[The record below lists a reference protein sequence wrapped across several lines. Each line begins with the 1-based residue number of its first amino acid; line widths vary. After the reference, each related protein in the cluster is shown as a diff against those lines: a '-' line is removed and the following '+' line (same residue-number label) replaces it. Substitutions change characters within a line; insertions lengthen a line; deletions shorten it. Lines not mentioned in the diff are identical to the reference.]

1 MTPSGHVTIQI
12 LVLAKTPVPGRVK
25 TRLCPPWTLRQAANI
40 AAAALADTI
49 ATVTAMPDAVRTLAI
64 DGDLPAPPGWHRIVQ
79 HGTTL
84 AERLAHAYADCRIPG
99 LPSLLIGMDTP
110 HLSATDLVAAGR
122 ALATS
127 DAVLGLAEDGG
138 WWALGLQDSG
148 HAALL
153 RDIPTSAP
161 DTGEATLQALRRH
174 GVAVAMLPVMRDVDT
189 AEDAH
194 AVAGLCPPESLF
206 ARAVPQAVTS

>member
-1 MTPSGHVTIQI
+1 MTRADHVTIQI

-25 TRLCPPWTLRQAANI
+25 TRLCPPWTLRQAADI

-49 ATVTAMPDAVRTLAI
+49 TTVTATPDAVRTLVI
-64 DGDLPAPPGWHRIVQ
+64 DGDLPAPPGWRRIVQ
-79 HGTTL
+79 RGTTL
-84 AERLAHAYADCRIPG
+84 AERLAHAYADSWMPG

-110 HLSATDLVAAGR
+110 HLSVIDLVATGR

-153 RDIPTSAP
+153 RGIRTSAP
-161 DTGEATLQALRRH
+161 DTGTSTLEALRRH
-174 GVAVAMLPVMRDVDT
+174 GLAVAMLPVMRDVDT

-206 ARAVPQAVTS
+206 ARAVPQAVTA